1 MVALPTPKL
10 EENPAILEHW
20 AERSVELGMPGA
32 AMAIAGQA
40 WVGPGLVVTSDG
52 LLMEHIGALFPLA
65 KKKLHYLSTS

>member
-1 MVALPTPKL
+1 MPSLKELLRNASKT
-10 EENPAILEHW
+10 AIH
-20 AERSVELGMPGA
+20 SVELGMPGA

-40 WVGPGLVVTSDG
+40 WVGPDLVVTSDG